1 MFENIKKLLTIGS
14 LGGKNKTVKL
24 MKKLETVVWR
34 YSVKKRYLK
43 FLQNHNTCAGVLFNR
58 VTELKPVT

>member
-1 MFENIKKLLTIGS
+1 MFENITKLLTIGS

-43 FLQNHNTCAGVLFNR
+43 ILQNHNTYAGVLFNR

>member
-1 MFENIKKLLTIGS
+1 MFENITKLLTIGS

-24 MKKLETVVWR
+24 MKKLEAVVWR

-43 FLQNHNTCAGVLFNR
+43 ILQNHNTCAGVLF
-58 VTELKPVT
+58 